1 MPDWDALFGIRTP
14 LLELVVRGT
23 VMYWMLFLLFRFVLR
38 RDAGAVGIA
47 DLLFVVV
54 IADAAQNAF
63 AGEYTSITEG
73 LALVATLAVWNMLL
87 DWLGFR
93 FRFFERLADPPP
105 RLLVRNGAL
114 IARNLRS
121 EWITRDEL
129 MAKLREQGIEDL
141 SAVRW
146 AYMESDGRISVGT
159 GEQKGRQGAGPDG
172 APPLG

>member
-14 LLELVVRGT
+14 LAELVVRGT
-23 VMYWMLFLLFRFVLR
+23 VMYWTLFLLFRFVLR

-93 FRFFERLADPPP
+93 FRFFERLTDPPP

-114 IARNLRS
+114 VARNLRA
-121 EWITRDEL
+121 EWITRDEV

-159 GEQKGRQGAGPDG
+159 IDGKTGQGSDPD
-172 APPLG
+172 APPPLG